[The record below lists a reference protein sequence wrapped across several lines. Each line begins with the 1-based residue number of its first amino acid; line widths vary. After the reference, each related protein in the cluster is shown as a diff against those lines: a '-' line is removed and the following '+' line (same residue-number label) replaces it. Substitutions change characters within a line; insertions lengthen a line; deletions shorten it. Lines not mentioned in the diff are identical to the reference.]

1 MSEAIAADSPHSYYL
16 QIGIILLVL
25 FTAYRVFNFYV
36 KAAIALVWVFV
47 LSLYGCFAA
56 FFCAAVGRR
65 AMTNWL
71 VARGFAY
78 CAAPCVGITFE
89 VEGEE
94 YLNKGPAIVICNHQ
108 ASMDVLIMGRIFP
121 KDCVVMSKES
131 LKYVP
136 FLGNFMRLAAAV
148 FIDRKN
154 HESALRTTQNAVEFI
169 KQNKLSLWIF
179 PEGTR
184 SRLDKCD
191 LLPFKKGAFHLA
203 LQAKYP
209 IIPIV
214 IANYSDVY
222 NSRTKK
228 WPGGSVKI
236 KVLPPVSTQEYTPE
250 SVGELVDHTR
260 GIMLETLKEISKD
273 SKTE

>member
-1 MSEAIAADSPHSYYL
+1 MSDISSEDSQFTCYL
-16 QIGIILLVL
+16 HLGIILLTC
-25 FTAYRVFNFYV
+25 FTLYRFFHFHV
-36 KAAIALVWVFV
+36 KAALTLVWVFL

-56 FFCAAVGRR
+56 IFCAAVGRR

-78 CAAPCVGITFE
+78 CAAPCVGVTFE
-89 VEGEE
+89 IEGEE
-94 YLNKGPAIVICNHQ
+94 HLKNGPAIVICNHQ
-108 ASMDVLIMGRIFP
+108 ASLDVLIMGRVFP
-121 KDCVVMSKES
+121 KDCVVMAKHS

-169 KQNKLSLWIF
+169 KKNKLSLWIF

-184 SRLDKCD
+184 SRFSKSD

-214 IANYSDVY
+214 IANYTDVY
-222 NSRTKK
+222 NSTTKH
-228 WPGGSVKI
+228 WPGGVVKI
-236 KVLPPVSTQEYTPE
+236 KVLPPVSTQKYTPE
-250 SVGELVDHTR
+250 NVGELVDYTR
-260 GIMLETLKEISKD
+260 NMMLDALKDISND
-273 SKTE
+273 TKTE